1 MKVPHAER
9 VMPPFTL
16 PQLGDAQRA
25 RGPCARRSSSSSRPT
40 RRASTRPSS
49 VPQLVA
55 AVRAGGGHDLLP
67 FTGQS
72 AALVHDIV
80 PAAELMTRL
89 VAETT
94 AALAGRGVVGR
105 DVSRRPA

>member
-1 MKVPHAER
+1 M
-9 VMPPFTL
+9 
-16 PQLGDAQRA
+16 
-25 RGPCARRSSSSSRPT
+25 
-40 RRASTRPSS
+40 
-49 VPQLVA
+49 A
-55 AVRAGGGHDLLP
+55 AVRAGRGHDLLP

-94 AALAGRGVVGR
+94 AALRRAAQL
-105 DVSRRPA
+105 SQRPA